1 MVTVTLITDS
11 HEVCV
16 CHTMSMGAY
25 DEEEHERRERK
36 NSEVDAD
43 FDDERTEYEG
53 SVEYEGGEST
63 EELLDQF
70 QKIQSD

>member
-1 MVTVTLITDS
+1 
-11 HEVCV
+11 
-16 CHTMSMGAY
+16 MSMGAY

-43 FDDERTEYEG
+43 FDDERTTYHGE
-53 SVEYEGGEST
+53 VEYDSGEST

-70 QKIQSD
+70 KEMNSE